1 MVLTQN
7 VSPDMFSR
15 FIFVQFVSVKSVE
28 NLQVC
33 IFGAGRKRGEAGV
46 YFLSVVAEV
55 KKKKKIILPNSWK
68 HYSEKI
74 GWCLDQ
80 SRSELIFSGDF
91 FICAV
96 QTGPPVFTPLYIG
109 FECSSVVGKKKNCIL
124 I

>member
-1 MVLTQN
+1 MNTTAYGAVVYMVLTQN

-55 KKKKKIILPNSWK
+55 KKKKN
-68 HYSEKI
+68 YS
-74 GWCLDQ
+74 
-80 SRSELIFSGDF
+80 
-91 FICAV
+91 
-96 QTGPPVFTPLYIG
+96 P
-109 FECSSVVGKKKNCIL
+109 
-124 I
+124 